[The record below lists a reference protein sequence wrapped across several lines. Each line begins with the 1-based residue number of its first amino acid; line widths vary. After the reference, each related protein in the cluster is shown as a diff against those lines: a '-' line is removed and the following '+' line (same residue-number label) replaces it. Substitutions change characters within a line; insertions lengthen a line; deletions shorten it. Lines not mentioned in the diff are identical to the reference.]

1 MFTKKYTYKVQK
13 NIIKEYN
20 QFQGYEIM
28 RLRDFLDEFRYEIH
42 KQFLFYNMKKRNYYT
57 KYEIFCLVDCL
68 ADTKSCMDSKV
79 YKKYRKSNTKTRLR
93 MKKQY
98 HYTNIFN
105 RIHGY
110 VILEDL
116 KDSEDTPISKKV
128 VSLSLICASKYSHKK
143 GIGSCL
149 MNFTK
154 DICKISG
161 YTDIILEV
169 SNEHAS
175 GINANIDEIFD
186 DIYSDDEYSDDEDD
200 YEYVDSREIYNDFIV
215 DKITEE
221 FYRKSLRHRIN
232 DKGIKVEYYNVGNG
246 YISDIVYSY
255 LNDIKQEYV
264 TSSYDITPEKYPN
277 VNEYGGYFYNKGK
290 YSQIDLFRFY
300 EKFGFKEM
308 PEINYKWKIYTSDP
322 LPTMIC
328 SI

>member
-1 MFTKKYTYKVQK
+1 MFTKKYTYNVQK
-13 NIIKEYN
+13 NIIKDYP
-20 QFQGYEIM
+20 QLHGFEIM
-28 RLRDFLDEFRYEIH
+28 RLRDFLDEYRYEIH
-42 KQFLFYNMKKRNYYT
+42 KQYLFYNMKKRNYNS

-68 ADTKSCMDSKV
+68 SDTKTTMNSKV
-79 YKKYRKSNTKTRLR
+79 SKKYRRSNTKTRLR

-116 KDSEDTPISKKV
+116 KESEDTPISKTV
-128 VSLSLICASKYSHKK
+128 VSLSLICASKYSDKK

-154 DICKISG
+154 DISKMSG

-169 SNEHAS
+169 SNEHVT
-175 GINANIDEIFD
+175 GINAIYDEIF
-186 DIYSDDEYSDDEDD
+186 DEYSDDDYSDD
-200 YEYVDSREIYNDFIV
+200 EEEYEYIDSREIYNDFMV

-221 FYRKSLRHRIN
+221 FFRKSLRHRIN
-232 DKGIKVEYYNVGNG
+232 DKGIKEEYYNVGDE
-246 YISDIVYSY
+246 YISDMVYSY
-255 LNDIKQEYV
+255 LNDIKKEYI
-264 TSSYDITPEKYPN
+264 TSPYDITPEKYPN
-277 VNEYGGYFYNKGK
+277 VNEYGGYFYRKGK
-290 YSQIDLFRFY
+290 ISQIGLFKFY

-308 PEINYKWKIYTSDP
+308 PEINYKWKIYTCDP
-322 LPTMIC
+322 LPAMIC